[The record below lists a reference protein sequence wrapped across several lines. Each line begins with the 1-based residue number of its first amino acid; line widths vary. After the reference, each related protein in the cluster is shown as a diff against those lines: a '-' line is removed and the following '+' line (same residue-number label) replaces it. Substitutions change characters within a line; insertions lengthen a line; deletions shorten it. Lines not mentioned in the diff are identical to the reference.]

1 MRKKL
6 LLSGLFMLFCF
17 LQTFAQQ
24 QRTVTGTV
32 TSADGT
38 PLADASV
45 MVVGQKNGVRTAADG
60 TFSINVPA
68 RCTHSSN

>member
-6 LLSGLFMLFCF
+6 LLSSLFMLFC
-17 LQTFAQQ
+17 LLTMAQ

-32 TSADGT
+32 TSTDGT

-45 MVVGQKNGVRTAADG
+45 IVVGQKTGVRTAADG

-68 RCTHSSN
+68 KQPSS